1 MCPFNI
7 WKSLSSGTSFSEYV
21 YHTDRLI
28 GALLKRHE
36 MGKMAMPYIRSWAA
50 LKRIRHARLTNL
62 MSTRLVAAAVMFS
75 VTVALPASMPLI
87 VRLNSLEV
95 ESITSESAVSMI
107 PAGSS

>member
-1 MCPFNI
+1 MYYCI
-7 WKSLSSGTSFSEYV
+7 CIMYDVRIGMSVSGSGMS
-21 YHTDRLI
+21 
-28 GALLKRHE
+28 RHE
-36 MGKMAMPYIRSWAA
+36 NSLVVCSEAVPYTRSRAA

-87 VRLNSLEV
+87 ARLNSFEV